1 MQGERIWKM
10 LSKNNQTLRIEK
22 DSVDKVPHYGLRK
35 LSVGV
40 ASVLLGTTA
49 GLAMM
54 GSVSHADTVD
64 ANAGATPAPAQSAAT
79 QAVPQATTQQTA
91 QQTAVPDAALST
103 TQVPA
108 QAVGT
113 QAASV
118 TPASQSA
125 ATQSTT
131 ATVQSTGPAQSTAA
145 NNNANALY
153 GASLVQ
159 ADNTA
164 GNDSGYVNYNL
175 ETGESTPVPS
185 NQQNQ
190 PVVHTPTNT
199 PFDSNLTEKQEQW
212 NITVGYNWAKQ
223 NFTGDNGVTIYAVPN
238 KVGQAA
244 ADATK
249 LNIKVTDRN
258 PGSHNELTVTA
269 SGNTVAGQPVITFKR
284 EYDGT
289 EGSITDPTAIANHNA
304 KGHHYTVYNITL
316 PLQTDFGWQYQQP
329 TTAYNAEV
337 TLDHVNNGVTIDHSK
352 DIQDSVDVYQYANQI
367 KFDYVSDDGKIN
379 RIVDGPLL
387 QSSDPKE
394 TKFNYNIPQGY
405 KLKNSDQVVGAGFEQ
420 SQTQPDL
427 PVLAHYGSQG
437 WPDVDT
443 TPNETTVEVPLTLAA
458 VKSSWTG
465 QFIDQDNHGANV
477 GNPVVVNGN
486 SGDTEH
492 VSMTIPDNYELAKGA
507 TIPTSV
513 TLTDN
518 PQTAKIPLV
527 HKHILVTPDNN
538 PDPSKY
544 NVSQDIVRTINVH
557 NPSGKV
563 DTTKQTAKLTRTGD
577 LDLVTRQIVYT
588 PWSTGN
594 WAAFTTPTIQNYKP
608 NLSGVMA
615 QTVKDGDK
623 DQTVDITYQAES
635 GSWTGQFI
643 DLDNHDAP
651 VGSPVTI
658 EGNTGTTGQPKM
670 TIPDGYELA
679 PGQFI
684 PTSVTFT
691 NAPKAATIGLK
702 HKTHVVHPGDPDAEN
717 YELTHDATRTIN
729 LKGLD
734 KVKNAPK
741 GDVQK
746 AEVTRTATVD
756 NVTKKVLSYSPW
768 SKASWASYQAPKV
781 DHYTADPAA
790 VAGMTVDETTKD
802 AVVDINYKENVGS
815 WTGQFI
821 DTDDNNKPVGNPVTI
836 SGDEGSTGTPA
847 MTIPDG
853 YELVPGQSIPT
864 SVTFTNAPQVAKIG
878 LKHKTH
884 VVHPGDPDAG
894 NYELTHDATRT
905 INLKGL
911 DKVKNAPKGD
921 VQKAEVTRT
930 ATVDNVTKKVLSY
943 SPWSKASWASYQAP
957 KVDHYK
963 ANPASVAE
971 AAVNENTKDT
981 AVDINYKENV
991 GSWTGQFIDTDDN
1004 NKPVGNPVTL
1014 SGDEG
1019 STGTPSM
1026 TIPTG
1031 YELATGQSIPTK
1043 VTFTDGAQTATIG
1056 LKHKTH
1062 TVHPGDPEAGNY
1074 DLVHDATRT
1083 INFKGLDKVA
1093 NAPKSEQQ
1101 KAEVTRTAVVDD
1113 VTKKAVSYTPW
1124 TTSSWAK
1131 YDAPQI
1137 DGYKANPASIA
1148 EAQVTNETK
1157 DTAVDIVY
1165 VSDEGS
1171 WTGQFVDGDENN
1183 KLVGNP
1189 VTVAGKEGTNQKINM
1204 PIPDGYELAPG
1215 QNIPSSAI
1223 MTNGPVQA
1231 QIVLKHKHELVNAGD
1246 PDAKKYNL
1254 DLKKAVTRTIE
1265 FKGLDDKLDPVVQ
1278 KVVLLRS
1285 ADVDLVTKQAVYT
1298 NWSTD
1303 QWQKFDVPSVDGYTP
1318 DKTEID
1324 AENVNG
1330 DTQDQLVVVTFHKNN
1345 DNKTPETPARDT
1357 TPAPSQTPAAD
1368 NNGGGTVAAQP
1379 AAQTAVAASPVV
1391 AAAAPVASVAAPAP
1405 AAAPAASLPQT
1416 GNDKSAALMAMGLA
1430 MASISLGS
1438 ALLKK
1443 REA

>member
-1 MQGERIWKM
+1 M

-64 ANAGATPAPAQSAAT
+64 ADAGAAPAPAPAAT
-79 QAVPQATTQQTA
+79 VQAVPQATTQQAT
-91 QQTAVPDAALST
+91 QQTVVPDAVLST

-108 QAVGT
+108 PSAPSTPGPQATPSAGTPSAGT
-113 QAASV
+113 QTANV
-118 TPASQSA
+118 TPA
-125 ATQSTT
+125 TQSM
-131 ATVQSTGPAQSTAA
+131 ALGRSTVA
-145 NNNANALY
+145 NNVNALY

-159 ADNTA
+159 SNPVSH
-164 GNDSGYVNYNL
+164 DSGYVNYNL

-185 NQQNQ
+185 NNQ
-190 PVVHTPTNT
+190 PQPVLGTPPTT
-199 PFDSNLTEKQEQW
+199 PLADSNIVDKQEQW
-212 NITVGYNWAKQ
+212 NITVGYNWATK
-223 NFTGDNGVTIYAVPN
+223 NFSDDNGVTIYAVPG
-238 KVGQAA
+238 KAGQAA

-249 LNIKVTDRN
+249 MNIKLTDRN
-258 PGSHNELTVTA
+258 PGSHNELTVTT
-269 SGNTVAGQPVITFKR
+269 SGNTVAGQPVVDFVR

-289 EGSITDPTAIANHNA
+289 EGSITDPTAIAASNA
-304 KGHHYTVYNITL
+304 KGHHYTVYHITL

-329 TTAYNAEV
+329 TTAFNAEV
-337 TLDHVNNGVTIDHSK
+337 ILDHVNNGVTIDHSK

-379 RIVDGPLL
+379 RIVAGPLL
-387 QSSDPKE
+387 QSSDPRKVE
-394 TKFNYNIPQGY
+394 FNYNIPQGY
-405 KLKNSDQVVGAGFEQ
+405 KLKNSDQVVGAGFEESQ
-420 SQTQPDL
+420 SQPGM

-437 WPDVDT
+437 WPANDT
-443 TPNETTVEVPLTLAA
+443 NPNETIVEVPLTLAA

-465 QFIDQDNHGANV
+465 QFIDQDNHGVNV

-492 VSMTIPDNYELAKGA
+492 VAMTIPANYELAKGA

-527 HKHILVTPDNN
+527 HKHQLITKGNN

-544 NVSQDIVRTINVH
+544 NVSQIITRTINVH

-563 DTTKQTAKLTRTGD
+563 DTTKQNAELTRTGD
-577 LDLVTRQIVYT
+577 LDLVTQQIVYT
-588 PWSTGN
+588 PWTTGN
-594 WAAFTTPTIQNYKP
+594 WGVFTTPTVQNYKP
-608 NLSGVMA
+608 SLSGVMA
-615 QTVKDGDK
+615 QTVKHGDK
-623 DQTVDITYQAES
+623 DQTIDITYQAES
-635 GSWTGQFI
+635 GSWTGQFV
-643 DLDNHDAP
+643 DTDNHDAP
-651 VGSPVTI
+651 VGSAVTI
-658 EGNTGTTGQPKM
+658 AGNTGTTGQPKM
-670 TIPDGYELA
+670 TIPDGYELV
-679 PGQFI
+679 PGQSV

-691 NAPKAATIGLK
+691 NAPQAATIGLR
-702 HKTHVVHPGDPDAEN
+702 HKTHVVHPGDPDAGN
-717 YELTHDATRTIN
+717 YDLVHAATRTIN

-741 GDVQK
+741 GTAQK
-746 AEVTRTATVD
+746 AEVSRTATVD
-756 NVTKKVLSYSPW
+756 DVTKKVLSYSPW

-781 DHYTADPAA
+781 DHYAADPAA

-821 DTDDNNKPVGNPVTI
+821 DLDNNNAPVGAAVTI
-836 SGDEGSTGTPA
+836 AGNAGTTGQPKLTVP
-847 MTIPDG
+847 TG
-853 YELVPGQSIPT
+853 YELAPGQTVPT
-864 SVTFTNAPQVAKIG
+864 SVTFTDGPQTVTIG

-884 VVHPGDPDAG
+884 TVKPGDPDAG
-894 NYELTHDATRT
+894 NYDLVHDATRT

-921 VQKAEVTRT
+921 VQKAEVSRT
-930 ATVDNVTKKVLSY
+930 VTVDDVTKKVLSY
-943 SPWSKASWASYQAP
+943 SPWSKAVWASYQAP
-957 KVDHYK
+957 KVDHYT
-963 ANPASVAE
+963 ATPGSIAE
-971 AAVNENTKDT
+971 AAVNETTKDT
-981 AVDINYKENV
+981 TVDINYQEVV

-1004 NKPVGNPVTL
+1004 NKPVGKPVTI
-1014 SGDEG
+1014 SGEEG
-1019 STGTPSM
+1019 STGTPTM
-1026 TIPTG
+1026 KIPAG
-1031 YELATGQSIPTK
+1031 YELVPGQSIPTS
-1043 VTFTDGAQTATIG
+1043 VTFTNAPKAVTIG

-1062 TVHPGDPEAGNY
+1062 TVKPGDPDAGNF
-1074 DLVHDATRT
+1074 DLVHYATRT

-1093 NAPKSEQQ
+1093 NAPKAEQQ

-1113 VTKKAVSYTPW
+1113 VTKQAVSYTPW

-1131 YDAPQI
+1131 YDAPKI
-1137 DGYKANPASIA
+1137 DGYKATPASIA
-1148 EAQVTNETK
+1148 EAKVTNETK
-1157 DTAVDIVY
+1157 DTSVDIVY

-1215 QNIPSSAI
+1215 QSIPSSAI

-1246 PDAKKYNL
+1246 PDAKTYNL

-1318 DKTEID
+1318 DKTVID

-1330 DTQDQLVVVTFHKNN
+1330 DTQDQLVVVTYHQNN
-1345 DNKTPETPARDT
+1345 DNKTPETPVRDT
-1357 TPAPSQTPAAD
+1357 TPAPSEGIKD
-1368 NNGGGTVAAQP
+1368 SGTVAAQP
-1379 AAQTAVAASPVV
+1379 AAQSAVAASPVL
-1391 AAAAPVASVAAPAP
+1391 AAAAPVAAMAAPAP
-1405 AAAPAASLPQT
+1405 AAPSAAGLPQT
-1416 GNDKSAALMAMGLA
+1416 GNDKSAALTALGLA
-1430 MASISLGS
+1430 MASITLGS

>member
-1 MQGERIWKM
+1 M

-54 GSVSHADTVD
+54 SSVSHADTVD
-64 ANAGATPAPAQSAAT
+64 ANAGAAPAPTQSAAT

-118 TPASQSA
+118 TPASQSTT
-125 ATQSTT
+125 TQSAT
-131 ATVQSTGPAQSTAA
+131 TVQSTGSTQSAAA

-153 GASLVQ
+153 GTSLVQ
-159 ADNTA
+159 ANNA
-164 GNDSGYVNYNL
+164 GSNDSGYVNYNL
-175 ETGESTPVPS
+175 QTGESTPVP
-185 NQQNQ
+185 NNHQNQ

-199 PFDSNLTEKQEQW
+199 PFNSYLAEKQEQW
-212 NITVGYNWAKQ
+212 NITVGYNWAAK
-223 NFTGDNGVTIYAVPN
+223 NYTGDNGVTIYAVPN

-269 SGNTVAGQPVITFKR
+269 SGNTVAGQPVVTFKQ

-289 EGSITDPTAIANHNA
+289 EGSVTDPTAIANHNA

-329 TTAYNAEV
+329 TTAFNAEV

-379 RIVDGPLL
+379 RIVAGPLL
-387 QSSDPKE
+387 QSSDARKVE
-394 TKFNYNIPQGY
+394 FNYNIPQGY
-405 KLKNSDQVVGAGFEQ
+405 KLKNSDQVAGAGFEE
-420 SQTQPDL
+420 SQAQPGM
-427 PVLAHYGSQG
+427 PVLVHYGSQG
-437 WPDVDT
+437 WPANDT
-443 TPNETTVEVPLTLAA
+443 NPNETIVEVPLTLAA

-492 VSMTIPDNYELAKGA
+492 VSMMIPANYELAKGA
-507 TIPTSV
+507 SIPTSV

-527 HKHILVTPDNN
+527 HKHRLVTPDNN

-557 NPSGKV
+557 NPNGKV

-577 LDLVTRQIVYT
+577 LDLVTQQIVYS
-588 PWSTGN
+588 PWTTGN
-594 WAAFTTPTIQNYKP
+594 WDQFTTPTVQNYKP
-608 NLSGVMA
+608 SLSGVMA
-615 QTVKDGDK
+615 QTVKHGDK
-623 DQTVDITYQAES
+623 DQTIDITYQAES
-635 GSWTGQFI
+635 GSWTGQFV
-643 DLDNHDAP
+643 DTDNHDAP
-651 VGSPVTI
+651 VGSAVTI
-658 EGNTGTTGQPKM
+658 AGNTGTTGQPKM

-679 PGQFI
+679 PGQSI

-691 NAPKAATIGLK
+691 NAPQAATIGLK
-702 HKTHVVHPGDPDAEN
+702 HKTHVVHPGDPDAGN
-717 YELTHDATRTIN
+717 YDIVHSATRTIN

-746 AEVTRTATVD
+746 AEVSRTATVD
-756 NVTKKVLSYSPW
+756 DVTKKVLSYSPW

-781 DHYTADPAA
+781 DHYAANPAA

-821 DTDDNNKPVGNPVTI
+821 DLDNHNAPVGSAVTI
-836 SGDEGSTGTPA
+836 AGNAGTTGQPKLTVP
-847 MTIPDG
+847 TG
-853 YELVPGQSIPT
+853 YELAPGQSVPT
-864 SVTFTNAPQVAKIG
+864 SVTFTDGPQTVTIG

-884 VVHPGDPDAG
+884 TVKPGDPDAG
-894 NYELTHDATRT
+894 NYDLVHDATRT

-921 VQKAEVTRT
+921 VQKAEVSRT
-930 ATVDNVTKKVLSY
+930 ATVDDVTKKVLAY
-943 SPWSKASWASYQAP
+943 SPWSKAVWAGYQAP
-957 KVDHYK
+957 KVDHYT
-963 ANPASVAE
+963 ATPGSIAE
-971 AAVNENTKDT
+971 AAVNETTKDT
-981 AVDINYKENV
+981 TVDINYQEVV

-1004 NKPVGNPVTL
+1004 NKNVGDPVTI
-1014 SGDEG
+1014 SGEEG
-1019 STGTPSM
+1019 STGTPAM
-1026 TIPTG
+1026 TIPAG
-1031 YELATGQSIPTK
+1031 YELVPGQSIPTS
-1043 VTFTDGAQTATIG
+1043 VTFTNAPQSATIG

-1062 TVHPGDPEAGNY
+1062 TVKPGDPDAGNF

-1131 YDAPQI
+1131 YDAPKI
-1137 DGYKANPASIA
+1137 DGYKATPASIA
-1148 EAQVTNETK
+1148 EAKVTNETK

-1318 DKTEID
+1318 DKTVIE
-1324 AENVNG
+1324 AENVDG
-1330 DTQDQLVVVTFHKNN
+1330 DTEDQLVVVIFHKNN
-1345 DNKTPETPARDT
+1345 DNKETSATPVRDT
-1357 TPAPSQTPAAD
+1357 TPAPSQTPVAD

-1379 AAQTAVAASPVV
+1379 AAPTAVAASPVV

>member
-1 MQGERIWKM
+1 M

-22 DSVDKVPHYGLRK
+22 DAVTKVPHYGLRK

-54 GSVSHADTVD
+54 GGVSHADTVD
-64 ANAGATPAPAQSAAT
+64 ANASAAPAPAAT
-79 QAVPQATTQQTA
+79 AQAVPQATTQQAT
-91 QQTAVPDAALST
+91 QQTAVPNAALST

-108 QAVGT
+108 QTVST
-113 QAASV
+113 QTASV
-118 TPASQSA
+118 TPATQSA
-125 ATQSTT
+125 VTQSTT
-131 ATVQSTGPAQSTAA
+131 TSQSTGPTQLTTA
-145 NNNANALY
+145 NNNVNALY

-175 ETGESTPVPS
+175 LTGESTPVPN

-199 PFDSNLTEKQEQW
+199 PFDSNLTDKQEQW
-212 NITVGYNWAKQ
+212 NISVGYNWAKD
-223 NFTGDNGVTIYAVPN
+223 NYTGDNGVTIYAVPD

-269 SGNTVAGQPVITFKR
+269 TGNTVAGQPVVTFER

-289 EGSITDPTAIANHNA
+289 EGSVTDPTAIANHNA

-352 DIQDSVDVYQYANQI
+352 DIQDSVDVYQYADQI
-367 KFDYVSDDGKIN
+367 KFHYVSDDGKID
-379 RIVDGPLL
+379 RTVDGPLL
-387 QSSDPKE
+387 QSSDPNQ
-394 TKFNYNIPQGY
+394 TKFNYNIPEGY
-405 KLKNSDQVVGAGFEQ
+405 KLKNSDQVTGAGFKESQ
-420 SQTQPDL
+420 SQKGMPAL
-427 PVLAHYGSQG
+427 VHYGSEG
-437 WPDVDT
+437 WPANDT
-443 TPNETTVEVPLTLAA
+443 NPNETIVEVPLTLAA

-465 QFIDQDNHGANV
+465 QFIDLNNNGANV

-486 SGDTEH
+486 SGDSEP
-492 VSMTIPDNYELAKGA
+492 VSMSIPDGYQLASGA
-507 TIPTSV
+507 NIPTNV
-513 TLTDN
+513 TLTDT
-518 PQTAKIPLV
+518 PQTVKIPLV
-527 HKHILVTPDNN
+527 HKTHVVHPGDPDSTGM
-538 PDPSKY
+538 DLKH
-544 NVSQDIVRTINVH
+544 DATRTINIKGLDGVE
-557 NPSGKV
+557 NAPKSQQQKAEV
-563 DTTKQTAKLTRTGD
+563 TRTATVD
-577 LDLVTRQIVYT
+577 DVTKKVLSYS
-588 PWSTGN
+588 PWTKAQWDSYEAPTVEHYK
-594 WAAFTTPTIQNYKP
+594 ATPTSIAQAPVDENTKDTSVDINY
-608 NLSGVMA
+608 
-615 QTVKDGDK
+615 VKD
-623 DQTVDITYQAES
+623 A

-643 DLDNHDAP
+643 DLDNNNAP
-651 VGSPVTI
+651 VGSAVTI
-658 EGNTGTTGQPKM
+658 AGDAGTTGQPKM
-670 TIPDGYELA
+670 TVPTGYELA
-679 PGQFI
+679 SGQSV

-691 NAPKAATIGLK
+691 DGPQTVTIGLK
-702 HKTHVVHPGDPDAEN
+702 HKTHVVHPGDPDAGN
-717 YELTHDATRTIN
+717 YNLVHDAIRTIN

-746 AEVTRTATVD
+746 AEVSRTATVD
-756 NVTKKVLSYSPW
+756 DVTKKVLSYSPW

-781 DHYTADPAA
+781 EHYTATPGSIAEAA
-790 VAGMTVDETTKD
+790 VNENTKD
-802 AVVDINYKENVGS
+802 MAVDINYQEVVGS
-815 WTGQFI
+815 WTGQFV
-821 DTDDNNKPVGNPVTI
+821 DTDDNNKPVGEPVTI
-836 SGDEGSTGTPA
+836 SGEEGSTGTPA

-864 SVTFTNAPQVAKIG
+864 SVTFTNAPQA
-878 LKHKTH
+878 
-884 VVHPGDPDAG
+884 
-894 NYELTHDATRT
+894 
-905 INLKGL
+905 
-911 DKVKNAPKGD
+911 
-921 VQKAEVTRT
+921 
-930 ATVDNVTKKVLSY
+930 
-943 SPWSKASWASYQAP
+943 
-957 KVDHYK
+957 
-963 ANPASVAE
+963 
-971 AAVNENTKDT
+971 
-981 AVDINYKENV
+981 
-991 GSWTGQFIDTDDN
+991 
-1004 NKPVGNPVTL
+1004 
-1014 SGDEG
+1014 
-1019 STGTPSM
+1019 
-1026 TIPTG
+1026 
-1031 YELATGQSIPTK
+1031 
-1043 VTFTDGAQTATIG
+1043 ATIG

-1062 TVHPGDPEAGNY
+1062 TVKPGDPDAGNF

-1131 YDAPQI
+1131 YDAPKI
-1137 DGYKANPASIA
+1137 DGYKATPASIA

-1157 DTAVDIVY
+1157 DTSVDIVY

-1183 KLVGNP
+1183 KTVGNP
-1189 VTVAGKEGTNQKINM
+1189 VTVSGKEGSNQKINM

-1215 QNIPSSAI
+1215 QSIPTSAI
-1223 MTNGPVQA
+1223 MTDGPVQA

-1330 DTQDQLVVVTFHKNN
+1330 DTQDQLVVVTYHKNN
-1345 DNKTPETPARDT
+1345 DNQTPETPTRDT
-1357 TPAPSQTPAAD
+1357 APAPSQTPAAD
-1368 NNGGGTVAAQP
+1368 NNGGGVVAAQP
-1379 AAQTAVAASPVV
+1379 AAQTAVAPSPVL

-1416 GNDKSAALMAMGLA
+1416 GNNKSAALMAMGLA